1 MNFIRLRGSHYH
13 PSAASPPLGGPG
25 GGAPPKPWRSAQL
38 CLLPRSPGTREAAA
52 SQRWGREASISHQG
66 RPPGSC
72 GSLARG
78 LDGGGLPERHSQP
91 ALSLCPQPPSPAR
104 ISSYWLAPT
113 PNPCRAHPA
122 LLGPA
127 RDKGPPRAERARL
140 PPGGAPGAGAG
151 VGGRETFRRGSSS
164 GDIGLCQGQARD
176 GGGRGTGT
184 PQPSLAEHEAPS
196 GQAQSRPAP
205 KVISHLPLVPS
216 QRTPR
221 TRKRP
226 TRLGPACPVTPVLH
240 LRDQFQVT
248 PLLQPGLGPLGSGW
262 ASPRPQM
269 KAAGR
274 SASHLHAWPQAL
286 GPSVS

>member
-1 MNFIRLRGSHYH
+1 MVG
-13 PSAASPPLGGPG
+13 
-25 GGAPPKPWRSAQL
+25 
-38 CLLPRSPGTREAAA
+38 A
-52 SQRWGREASISHQG
+52 SQRNTAN
-66 RPPGSC
+66 
-72 GSLARG
+72 L
-78 LDGGGLPERHSQP
+78 
-91 ALSLCPQPPSPAR
+91 LSLS
-104 ISSYWLAPT
+104 APT
-113 PNPCRAHPA
+113 PPPGQAATGWHPPPTPVELTLPYWA
-122 LLGPA
+122 QHGTRGLLGQ
-127 RDKGPPRAERARL
+127 KGLVFHLVELLGQVP
-140 PPGGAPGAGAG
+140 G

-164 GDIGLCQGQARD
+164 GGIGLCQGQARD

-221 TRKRP
+221 TQKRP